1 MDENTEKA
9 KPEPETSNEAG
20 PPPAQAAPVGQG
32 MDPKVV
38 AILSYITVFGWIAA
52 VILNNPKKPLASF
65 HVRQM
70 LGIMLAGLAL
80 TIIAIIPILGWIVA
94 FVGMIALLV
103 FWIMGLIGAIQ
114 GRENSVPLIGD
125 RSQQWFSAL

>member
-1 MDENTEKA
+1 
-9 KPEPETSNEAG
+9 
-20 PPPAQAAPVGQG
+20 

-52 VILNNPKKPLASF
+52 VIMNNPKKPLASF

-70 LGIMLAGLAL
+70 LGIMLAGLVLSA
-80 TIIAIIPILGWIVA
+80 IAIIPVLGWIVA
-94 FVGMIALLV
+94 FIGMIVIFV

-114 GRENSVPLIGD
+114 GQQKPLPLIGE
-125 RSQQWFSAL
+125 RSQEWFKAL

>member
-1 MDENTEKA
+1 
-9 KPEPETSNEAG
+9 
-20 PPPAQAAPVGQG
+20 

-38 AILSYITVFGWIAA
+38 AILSYVTVFGWIAA
-52 VILNNPKKPLASF
+52 VIMNNPKKPLASF

-80 TIIAIIPILGWIVA
+80 MVVSIIPILGWIVA
-94 FVGMIALLV
+94 FVGMIALFV

-114 GRENSVPLIGD
+114 GQQKPLPLIGE
-125 RSQQWFSAL
+125 RSQEWFKAL

>member
-1 MDENTEKA
+1 MDEKDQ
-9 KPEPETSNEAG
+9 KPTPESESQAETN
-20 PPPAQAAPVGQG
+20 PPPAQAAPVGAG

-70 LGIMLAGLAL
+70 LCIMLAGLAL
-80 TIIAIIPILGWIVA
+80 MVVAIIPILGWIIA
-94 FVGMIALLV
+94 FVGWIVLLV
-103 FWIMGLIGAIQ
+103 FWIMGLINAIQ
-114 GRENSVPLIGD
+114 GKEKPLPLIGE
-125 RSQQWFSAL
+125 RSQEWFKAL